1 MKVDEDKIS
10 ETLGLEPI
18 ELESEEDKVIR
29 RNTPSVP
36 RVPKYTKEAEDDFEF
51 ARGNLLN
58 IILKGGEAVDEMLE
72 FARASQHPRSYEVLS
87 TLLKTLTDA
96 NKDLLHLQKTRRELS
111 PEEKSPQTV
120 NQNLFVGSTAE
131 LQKILKNGSDED
143 K

>member
-1 MKVDEDKIS
+1 MKTDDDKIS
-10 ETLGLEPI
+10 EALGLDPI
-18 ELESEEDKVIR
+18 EDEEETKAIAKQQLH
-29 RNTPSVP
+29 VP

-96 NKDLLHLQKTRRELS
+96 NKDLLSLQKTRKELAVTDEG
-111 PEEKSPQTV
+111 PKTV

-131 LQKILKNGSDED
+131 LQKMLKNETDE